1 MEWILVMLWWTAP
14 DAPTQRQVIYGPGQ
28 TYQLRH
34 REDCEHAAKIRMSF
48 LLQSNWP
55 HSAQFVC
62 EEIPRR

>member
-14 DAPTQRQVIYGPGQ
+14 DAPMQRQVIYGPGTQ
-28 TYQLRH
+28 YRLVD
-34 REDCEHAAKIRMSF
+34 REHCEHAAKIRMSF

-55 HSAQFVC
+55 HRSMFVC

>member
-14 DAPTQRQVIYGPGQ
+14 DAPMQRHVIYGPGQ
-28 TYQLRH
+28 TYQLQH
-34 REDCEHAAKIRMSF
+34 REHCEHAARLRMNF

-55 HSAQFVC
+55 HRAQFVC